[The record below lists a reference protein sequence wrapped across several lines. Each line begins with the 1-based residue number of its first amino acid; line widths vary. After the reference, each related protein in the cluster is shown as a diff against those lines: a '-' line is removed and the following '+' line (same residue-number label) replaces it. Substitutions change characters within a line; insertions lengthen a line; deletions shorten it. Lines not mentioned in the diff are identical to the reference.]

1 MAKGHNVNLRTL
13 RYFVAIADA
22 GGLTAAAAVLSIAQ
36 PALSRQIRDLE
47 SEMGVQL
54 LIRGPRGVRL
64 TPAGVTLYESAVRM
78 LAEAARLRQQLAIHP
93 DQQTHHV
100 TVGVSP
106 TLAELLLPN
115 LLERCFASEP
125 ELKVK
130 AREGFTPELL
140 SWVERGMVD
149 VAIVTNPEPMRGL
162 SFHPLLGE
170 PFALVSN
177 KRLGL
182 PSVIPLAQ
190 LPQIPVLITS
200 LHRRLVEGQLLP
212 LQTAL
217 QIRAEVD
224 SVDAIREMVMNGAW
238 ATIMPISVFS
248 KIRDRADI
256 RISQIAGAQLSRL
269 LMLARRTEKIEA
281 PELEIVHNLI
291 QAELERLTRE
301 HTFTFRD

>member
-1 MAKGHNVNLRTL
+1 MNLRTL

-22 GGLTAAAAVLSIAQ
+22 GGVTAAAEVLSIAQ
-36 PALSRQIRDLE
+36 PALSRQMRDLE
-47 SEMGVQL
+47 TEMGVQL

-78 LAEAARLRQQLAIHP
+78 LAEAARLRQQLSLRP
-93 DQQTHHV
+93 DQQALHV

-115 LLERCFASEP
+115 VLERCFASEP

-140 SWVERGMVD
+140 NWVERGMVD
-149 VAIVTNPEPMRGL
+149 VAVVTNPEPMRGL

-182 PSVIPLAQ
+182 PPVLPLAQ

-200 LHRRLVEGQLLP
+200 LHRHLVESQLLP

-224 SVDAIREMVMNGAW
+224 SVDAIRELVMNGAW
-238 ATIMPISVFS
+238 ATIMPISVFW
-248 KIRDRADI
+248 KTRDRANI
-256 RISQIAGAQLSRL
+256 RISQISGAQLGRL

-281 PELEIVHNLI
+281 PEIEMVQNLI

-301 HTFTFRD
+301 NTFTFRD

>member
-1 MAKGHNVNLRTL
+1 
-13 RYFVAIADA
+13 
-22 GGLTAAAAVLSIAQ
+22 
-36 PALSRQIRDLE
+36 E

-140 SWVERGMVD
+140 SWWNAAWWMW
-149 VAIVTNPEPMRGL
+149 PL
-162 SFHPLLGE
+162 SPTQSPCGGSASIRCWASRSPWSARSEEHTSELQSRE
-170 PFALVSN
+170 NLVC
-177 KRLGL
+177 
-182 PSVIPLAQ
+182 
-190 LPQIPVLITS
+190 
-200 LHRRLVEGQLLP
+200 
-212 LQTAL
+212 
-217 QIRAEVD
+217 
-224 SVDAIREMVMNGAW
+224 
-238 ATIMPISVFS
+238 
-248 KIRDRADI
+248 
-256 RISQIAGAQLSRL
+256 RL
-269 LMLARRTEKIEA
+269 LLEKKKDKNFI
-281 PELEIVHNLI
+281 
-291 QAELERLTRE
+291 
-301 HTFTFRD
+301 